1 MKKILSFM
9 VLLVIVSGL
18 IYGCATGRSSSPV
31 SEPQS
36 SEERSIENTQP
47 TMLLCLPRDG
57 EDHTLLRMAFAE
69 KAKELGYAA
78 VISEPTADNP
88 MTDEQVWDIEQL
100 QYQAQTVIVY
110 QCDGS
115 EEGLIK
121 KWSDAGVAVIAAGK
135 RLDGQSADDAGT
147 FARRIK
153 ANVAYADGGLSKAV
167 ASHIITTLS
176 AKKRGA
182 GAIAL
187 FGDTD
192 AQLEFLGFVKADIQ
206 LEQTTYT
213 PNAPIAATDAANQMQ
228 QARSAKAVLYA
239 GRDAESWSEAMD
251 DANTSALLGLCSTH
265 PEAFEAL
272 EDEEIDFLALND
284 PIDLMHKAVQTAHT
298 VLDAEQGLEEWN
310 VMANTVILTPTD
322 PQLYTYL
329 RYCE

>member
-1 MKKILSFM
+1 MKKIVAYM
-9 VLLVIVSGL
+9 VTLVLVIGL
-18 IYGCATGRSSSPV
+18 IYGCASSRSSAPTDA
-31 SEPQS
+31 PQS
-36 SEERSIENTQP
+36 SEDRSIENIQP

-69 KAKELGYAA
+69 KAKALGYAA

-100 QYQAQTVIVY
+100 QYQAQVVIVY

-135 RLDGQSADDAGT
+135 RLDGQTTDDAGT
-147 FARRIK
+147 WARRIK

-167 ASHIITTLS
+167 ASHITMTLS
-176 AKKRGA
+176 TKKVRA
-182 GAIAL
+182 GTIAL

-192 AQLEFLGFVKADIQ
+192 AQMEFLGFVKADIQ
-206 LEQTTYT
+206 LAQTTYT
-213 PNAPIAATDAANQMQ
+213 PNDPIAATHAVTQMQ
-228 QARSAKAVLYA
+228 EVKTAKAILFA
-239 GRDAESWSEAMD
+239 GNNAENWSEAMD
-251 DANTSALLGLCSTH
+251 DTNTSALLGICSTH

-272 EDEEIDFLALND
+272 EDGEIDFLAMND

-310 VMANTVILTPTD
+310 ITANTVVLIPTD
-322 PQLYTYL
+322 PQLHTYL